1 MSSNP
6 KESSDPELLPGLI
19 VPQQDLRYISETSA
33 INKDESSGSFLQLIS
48 CLSHELKYCVSDIL
62 SFT

>member
-6 KESSDPELLPGLI
+6 RESSDPGLLPGLI
-19 VPQQDLRYISETSA
+19 VPQLDFRDISETSA
-33 INKDESSGSFLQLIS
+33 INKDESSGSFLQPVS
-48 CLSHELKYCVSDIL
+48 CLSHELKYSVSERL